1 MTVKYKKIGLMA
13 ILLGVALML
22 KADGANQDQW
32 ASMEFKQWKFS
43 PEGYYY
49 SWVHKKFLGITFKL
63 PGSGIHDR
71 GTAGT
76 RLPIPGDNYVNERWR
91 QMSGLRA
98 EAAGMALLEKQ
109 EREKI
114 KDRWE
119 EILKRDGLELADKA
133 VDAAK
138 LIEDDKRGKLCS
150 QITKMVEDLPTGESL
165 NIMDEYERIQQNIK
179 IIHDAFI
186 PNADK
191 IVAYRKQMHKLERL
205 NKITR
210 MIYIMRESEKIIHP
224 EREAITD
231 DDWFDLEQLTIN
243 K

>member
-1 MTVKYKKIGLMA
+1 
-13 ILLGVALML
+13 
-22 KADGANQDQW
+22 
-32 ASMEFKQWKFS
+32 
-43 PEGYYY
+43 
-49 SWVHKKFLGITFKL
+49 
-63 PGSGIHDR
+63 
-71 GTAGT
+71 
-76 RLPIPGDNYVNERWR
+76 
-91 QMSGLRA
+91 
-98 EAAGMALLEKQ
+98 MALLEKQ

-231 DDWFDLEQLTIN
+231 DDWFDLKQLTIN